1 MSTAKDTLATDNRQT
16 ADHDLGMAVYLDE
29 WMTLK
34 RVRNADLAR
43 YLKCDRSLVGLWRNK
58 TRPLTNINWINGIC
72 EFLDIAT
79 EQLSQKPSKSST
91 SVMVPKGVGSHDA
104 SAAGAAAETEGI
116 EMIEKRTDL
125 HAAIEE
131 LPDDLIDT
139 AVSLINRLK
148 GLRGPKPPHPSKRG
162 STKA

>member
-1 MSTAKDTLATDNRQT
+1 
-16 ADHDLGMAVYLDE
+16 MAVYLDE

-34 RVRNADLAR
+34 RARNADLAR
-43 YLKCDRSLVGLWRNK
+43 FLKCDRSLVGLWRHK

-72 EFLDIAT
+72 EFLEIT
-79 EQLSQKPSKSST
+79 PEQLSQKPPKSLT
-91 SVMVPKGVGSHDA
+91 SVIVPKGVASHDVP
-104 SAAGAAAETEGI
+104 AAEGAADTVGL

-125 HAAIEE
+125 HVAIEE

-139 AVSLINRLK
+139 AVSLINRLR